1 MVHFTSSD
9 VNQEHQIRRT
19 LKRAGIT
26 MPAEPRN
33 VAGKPTPRTK
43 AAVRAAL
50 VKLGDPDPVRI
61 KDVLANLPEP
71 VTSGA
76 VTNVLVSMGYH
87 PSGSRQS
94 RRYHRPNMISLLP
107 QPVVAP
113 PVQTQPMQ
121 TPDFLD
127 LVGSRMIDPATFPD
141 HLTIGDVRAMLAALG
156 MGMQIRV
163 WSEPAEQSAADPAP
177 QNVQP
182 ARGTVTPIR

>member
-1 MVHFTSSD
+1 
-9 VNQEHQIRRT
+9 
-19 LKRAGIT
+19 
-26 MPAEPRN
+26 
-33 VAGKPTPRTK
+33 
-43 AAVRAAL
+43 
-50 VKLGDPDPVRI
+50 
-61 KDVLANLPEP
+61 
-71 VTSGA
+71 
-76 VTNVLVSMGYH
+76 
-87 PSGSRQS
+87 
-94 RRYHRPNMISLLP
+94 MISLLP
-107 QPVVAP
+107 QPEPVVAP

-121 TPDFLD
+121 TTPDFLD